1 MTHIKGYTK
10 HDGTIVK
17 PHDDKRQKHGGLHQL
32 AKDWMKKH
40 VPHLVGLFD
49 DEEDLGPKGVDK
61 KPIGD
66 PHPELGEKGETVYI
80 RKPSTP
86 TSELTWEDPKQIATF
101 TPGGETPK
109 ELNGIA
115 FKPWDNAPD
124 TPEDWDEVEGQDAF
138 LKEPPFD
145 PGSLK
150 PAAGVVVEEPDGRV
164 WVIHPTNGFGGYN
177 ATFPKGRTE
186 HDIDLQASAI
196 KEAYEE
202 SGLKVEITG
211 FLADVDRSVTRCR
224 YYTARRVGGT
234 PAKMGWESQAVSLV
248 PRSDLYKV
256 LNNWNDHPMAEKLGA
271 GPQPPKPKSPMLDSP
286 HLFQKP
292 KEGYSSKPQGSHPGK
307 PVAPAS
313 PNQSKPAALPP
324 AKLVKKPS

>member
-17 PHDDKRQKHGGLHQL
+17 PHDDKRQKHDSMGQI
-32 AKDWMKKH
+32 AKDWARKH
-40 VPHLVGLFD
+40 VPNLVGLFD
-49 DEEDLGPKGVDK
+49 EKDGQEPGSVDN

-66 PHPELGEKGETVYI
+66 PHPELDEKGKTVYI

-86 TSELTWEDPKQIATF
+86 TSESTWDDPKQIATF
-101 TPGGETPK
+101 TPGGSTPK
-109 ELNGIA
+109 ELNGVP
-115 FKPWDNAPD
+115 FQPWDDAPD
-124 TPEDWDEVEGQDAF
+124 TPEDWDEVEGQDES

-145 PGSLK
+145 PGELQ

-164 WVIHPTNGFGGYN
+164 WVIHPTNGFGGYKS
-177 ATFPKGRTE
+177 TFPKGRAE
-186 HDIDLQASAI
+186 HDINLQASAI

-211 FLADVDRSVTRCR
+211 FLADVDRSVTRAR
-224 YYTARRVGGT
+224 YYTAKRVGGT

-248 PRSDLYKV
+248 PRSKLYEA

-271 GPQPPKPKSPMLDSP
+271 GPQPPRPKSLVADKPY
-286 HLFQKP
+286 LFQKP
-292 KEGYSSKPQGSHPGK
+292 TYGGSAPKSQAPQQPAQGK
-307 PVAPAS
+307 PS
-313 PNQSKPAALPP
+313 GMPP
-324 AKLVKKPS
+324 VKLVKKPS